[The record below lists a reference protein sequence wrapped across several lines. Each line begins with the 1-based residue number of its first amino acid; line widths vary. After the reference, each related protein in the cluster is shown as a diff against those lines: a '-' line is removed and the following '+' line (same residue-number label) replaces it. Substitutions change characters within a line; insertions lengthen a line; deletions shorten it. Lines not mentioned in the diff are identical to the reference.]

1 MGYLDETGLSR
12 VWNRIKAY
20 IQSLNYTSN
29 IGTVTGITMNNTSYS
44 PVEGDVDIGTVVTD
58 VSDKADD
65 ADVVHIEGAENI
77 TGVKTFV
84 GNKTV
89 KFKQSSNSDKIGFT
103 CYNKSDVE
111 FGNFEVLPQD
121 RAINLGIY
129 NITSTPANDFLVGFK
144 VQAKDST
151 GVLHKFGL
159 RAPSRLGDSTYA
171 EHYIPVI
178 INNKEADNTGSITL
192 SASDVGALPST
203 TSIPDDSNLVHKV
216 HYDDYNYINETDIA
230 VSGIRID
237 AADVRG
243 RLEINDEYNGEIYLN
258 DDNDHRWGMIK
269 GDWGETLQQALD
281 ARNNI
286 QADWNQTTTTAADY
300 IKNKPT
306 IPTVYAWAQA
316 ATKPSYTATD
326 VGAVPTTRTVNG
338 KALSADISLTASDVG
353 ALPSSTV
360 IPAAQVNSDWNASS
374 GVAQILNKPT
384 IPIVPTNLSSFTD
397 DLGSNPT
404 HTHSQYLTSETEPDF
419 NGSAAATIT
428 SSDISNWNGKTSN
441 VGTITGITMNGSSK
455 GTSGVVDL
463 GTVITEHQ
471 SLTNYVQ
478 KSNTSGLLK
487 SDGTVDTNTYLTTE
501 TEPAYT

>member
-44 PVEGDVDIGTVVTD
+44 PIDGDVDIGTVVTD

-65 ADVVHIEGAENI
+65 ADVVHIEGAEDI

-171 EHYIPVI
+171 EYYIPVI
-178 INNKEADNTGSITL
+178 INNKEADNTGVITL
-192 SASDVGALPST
+192 S
-203 TSIPDDSNLVHKV
+203 
-216 HYDDYNYINETDIA
+216 
-230 VSGIRID
+230 
-237 AADVRG
+237 
-243 RLEINDEYNGEIYLN
+243 
-258 DDNDHRWGMIK
+258 
-269 GDWGETLQQALD
+269 
-281 ARNNI
+281 
-286 QADWNQTTTTAADY
+286 
-300 IKNKPT
+300 
-306 IPTVYAWAQA
+306 
-316 ATKPSYTATD
+316 
-326 VGAVPTTRTVNG
+326 
-338 KALSADISLTASDVG
+338 ASDVG

-360 IPAAQVNSDWNASS
+360 IPDAQIQSDWNQTTTTALDY
-374 GVAQILNKPT
+374 IKNKPT
-384 IPIVPTNLSSFTD
+384 IPTVPTNLSSFTD
-397 DLGSNPT
+397 DLGSSPT

-428 SSDISNWNGKTSN
+428 SADITAWNGKSTFSGSYNDLTDKPTLFSGAYADLTGKPNLATVATSGDYDDLSN
-441 VGTITGITMNGSSK
+441 KPTIPSAVTESTVSGWGFTKNAGTITGITMNGASK

-478 KSNTSGLLK
+478 KNNTSGLLK
-487 SDGTVDTNTYLTTE
+487 NDGTVDTNTYLTTE
-501 TEPAYT
+501 TEPAYTQSAAATLTSSNIVKGASQSYTIWSGTQQEYDAITTKDNNTIYFIKES

>member
-58 VSDKADD
+58 VSDKAND
-65 ADVVHIEGAENI
+65 ADVVHIEGAEDI

-159 RAPSRLGDSTYA
+159 RAPSRLGDSTYT

-178 INNKEADNTGSITL
+178 INNKEADNTGIITL
-192 SASDVGALPST
+192 S
-203 TSIPDDSNLVHKV
+203 
-216 HYDDYNYINETDIA
+216 
-230 VSGIRID
+230 
-237 AADVRG
+237 
-243 RLEINDEYNGEIYLN
+243 
-258 DDNDHRWGMIK
+258 
-269 GDWGETLQQALD
+269 
-281 ARNNI
+281 
-286 QADWNQTTTTAADY
+286 
-300 IKNKPT
+300 
-306 IPTVYAWAQA
+306 
-316 ATKPSYTATD
+316 
-326 VGAVPTTRTVNG
+326 
-338 KALSADISLTASDVG
+338 ASDVG

-360 IPAAQVNSDWNASS
+360 IPAAQIQSDWNQTTDTALDY
-374 GVAQILNKPT
+374 IKNKPT
-384 IPIVPTNLSSFTD
+384 IPTESTVSNWGFTKNTGTYIKPSTGIPASDIASGVIPTVPTNLSSFTD
-397 DLGSNPT
+397 DLGSSPT

-428 SSDISNWNGKTSN
+428 SADISNWNGKTSN
-441 VGTITGITMNGSSK
+441 VGTITGITMNGTSK
-455 GTSGVVDL
+455 GVSGVVDL
-463 GTVITEHQ
+463 GTVITAHQ
-471 SLTNYVQ
+471 SLTDYVQ
-478 KSNTSGLLK
+478 KSQTSGLLK
-487 SDGTVDTNTYLTTE
+487 NDGTVDQNTYLTTE
-501 TEPAYT
+501 TEPAYTQSAAATLTSSNIVKGASQSYIIWSGTQAEYDAITTKDNNTLYFIKES

>member
-178 INNKEADNTGSITL
+178 INNKEADNTGTITL
-192 SASDVGALPST
+192 SASDVGALS
-203 TSIPDDSNLVHKV
+203 D
-216 HYDDYNYINETDIA
+216 
-230 VSGIRID
+230 
-237 AADVRG
+237 
-243 RLEINDEYNGEIYLN
+243 
-258 DDNDHRWGMIK
+258 
-269 GDWGETLQQALD
+269 
-281 ARNNI
+281 
-286 QADWNQTTTTAADY
+286 QT
-300 IKNKPT
+300 T
-306 IPTVYAWAQA
+306 IPTKVSDL
-316 ATKPSYTATD
+316 TNDSGFITSYTETD
-326 VGAVPTTRTVNG
+326 PTVPSWA
-338 KALSADISLTASDVG
+338 KAASKPTYTAAEVG
-353 ALPSSTV
+353 ALPDTTV
-360 IPAAQVNSDWNASS
+360 IPTESTVS
-374 GVAQILNKPT
+374 GWG
-384 IPIVPTNLSSFTD
+384 FTK
-397 DLGSNPT
+397 NT
-404 HTHSQYLTSETEPDF
+404 
-419 NGSAAATIT
+419 
-428 SSDISNWNGKTSN
+428 
-441 VGTITGITMNGSSK
+441 GTLTGITMNGNSVSV
-455 GTSGVVDL
+455 TSGVANL

-471 SLTNYVQ
+471 SLANYVQ
-478 KSNTSGLLK
+478 KNNTSGLLK

-501 TEPAYT
+501 TEPAYTQSAAATLTSSNIVKGASQSYIIWSGTQQEYDAITTKDNNTIYFIKES

>member
-58 VSDKADD
+58 VSDKAND

-151 GVLHKFGL
+151 GELHKFGL
-159 RAPSRLGDSTYA
+159 RAPSRLGDSTYT

-178 INNKEADNTGSITL
+178 INNKEADNTGTITL
-192 SASDVGALPST
+192 SASDVGALS
-203 TSIPDDSNLVHKV
+203 
-216 HYDDYNYINETDIA
+216 
-230 VSGIRID
+230 
-237 AADVRG
+237 
-243 RLEINDEYNGEIYLN
+243 
-258 DDNDHRWGMIK
+258 
-269 GDWGETLQQALD
+269 
-281 ARNNI
+281 
-286 QADWNQTTTTAADY
+286 
-300 IKNKPT
+300 
-306 IPTVYAWAQA
+306 
-316 ATKPSYTATD
+316 
-326 VGAVPTTRTVNG
+326 
-338 KALSADISLTASDVG
+338 
-353 ALPSSTV
+353 SSTV
-360 IPAAQVNSDWNASS
+360 IPDAQVNSDWNASS

-384 IPIVPTNLSSFTD
+384 IPTVPTNVSAFTNDAGYITGYTETDPTVPSWAKASSKPSYTASEVGALPDTTVVPTESTVTGWGFTK
-397 DLGSNPT
+397 NT
-404 HTHSQYLTSETEPDF
+404 
-419 NGSAAATIT
+419 
-428 SSDISNWNGKTSN
+428 
-441 VGTITGITMNGSSK
+441 GTLTGITMNGNSVSV
-455 GTSGVVDL
+455 TSGVANL

-471 SLTNYVQ
+471 SLANYVQ
-478 KSNTSGLLK
+478 KSQTSGLLK
-487 SDGTVDTNTYLTTE
+487 NDGTVDTNTYLTTE